1 MLYNYHTHTT
11 RCGHAFGTE
20 REYAEAALKAGL
32 KTLGFS
38 DHTAYDFLGRPLR
51 DRPMR
56 MKPEELPE
64 YAASVRSLAEEF
76 KDRIRVIPGVEAEYY
91 PTYFSRLLEILR
103 ESGIRYMILG
113 QHYIGDEI
121 GEPYCG
127 RETRDETILDR
138 YVSQSIEALET
149 GLFTYFAHPD
159 LINYV
164 GDREIYDRKM
174 EKLCRKALETG
185 TPLEINLLGLA
196 GGRHYP
202 NPDFWKIAAKVGN
215 EVVLGR
221 DAHRPEQLLDGAA
234 EARALR
240 MVKDLG
246 LRLLEKP
253 LLRLL

>member
-64 YAASVRSLAEEF
+64 YADTIRSLAKEYAG
-76 KDRIRVIPGVEAEYY
+76 RIEIELGVEAEYY

-127 RETRDETILDR
+127 RETTDESILDR

-164 GDREIYDRKM
+164 GDREVYGREM

-202 NPDFWKIAAKVGN
+202 NPDVWKIAAKVGN
-215 EVVLGR
+215 EVVLGT
-221 DAHRPEQLLDGAA
+221 DAHRPEQLLDKTA

-240 MVKDLG
+240 MVKELG
-246 LRLLEKP
+246 LHLLEKP

>member
-20 REYAEAALKAGL
+20 REYVEAALQAGL

-64 YAASVRSLAEEF
+64 YADTVRSLAKEYAG
-76 KDRIRVIPGVEAEYY
+76 RIEIELGVEAEYY

-149 GLFTYFAHPD
+149 GLFTCFAHPD

-164 GDREIYDRKM
+164 GDREVYGREM

-215 EVVLGR
+215 QVVLGT
-221 DAHRPEQLLDGAA
+221 DAHRPEQLLDRAT

-240 MVKDLG
+240 MVKELG
-246 LRLLEKP
+246 LHLLEKP
-253 LLRLL
+253 VLRLL

>member
-64 YAASVRSLAEEF
+64 YADTVRSLAKEYAG
-76 KDRIRVIPGVEAEYY
+76 RIEIELGVEAEYY